1 MYRPKY
7 HHITKI
13 CALAALAMTG
23 CAQGDEPDP
32 VNPPSDPED
41 KVMFGAYVWSRASVA
56 DIDYLKRKG
65 FGVFAYQTGSD
76 DFNSDTAD
84 GYKPDFMYNQEVT
97 WKVSSSGEIWSYEP
111 AKDWPASKL
120 SFFAYA
126 PYTSTFGPTGITGL
140 SDRNASGS
148 PRLTFTPDS
157 DVDKQIDL
165 LFADAEQNVNL
176 VKAGHVQFRMRHAL
190 SRIGFKRAADET
202 IYNNTTVTINS
213 IVFKSAALGTTA
225 DLNLYTGA
233 WENIRTSQME
243 YAFTTADF
251 NPWSNVITNA
261 DGTSTANMTPD
272 DKYLMIIPSNEPVPV
287 EITVNYDVETIDTN
301 LTAGSIKI
309 NNEITT
315 SFDFNFKTGEA
326 YSFTLRL
333 GLKSVKIGADITD
346 WENSDSGWTP
356 EEGK

>member
-1 MYRPKY
+1 
-7 HHITKI
+7 
-13 CALAALAMTG
+13 
-23 CAQGDEPDP
+23 
-32 VNPPSDPED
+32 
-41 KVMFGAYVWSRASVA
+41 
-56 DIDYLKRKG
+56 
-65 FGVFAYQTGSD
+65 
-76 DFNSDTAD
+76 
-84 GYKPDFMYNQEVT
+84 
-97 WKVSSSGEIWSYEP
+97 
-111 AKDWPASKL
+111 
-120 SFFAYA
+120 
-126 PYTSTFGPTGITGL
+126 
-140 SDRNASGS
+140 
-148 PRLTFTPDS
+148 
-157 DVDKQIDL
+157 
-165 LFADAEQNVNL
+165 
-176 VKAGHVQFRMRHAL
+176 
-190 SRIGFKRAADET
+190 
-202 IYNNTTVTINS
+202 
-213 IVFKSAALGTTA
+213 
-225 DLNLYTGA
+225 
-233 WENIRTSQME
+233 ME